1 MQPRGSK
8 RAQLL
13 LITILSLAGAGLAC
27 TLTGQAPTDATSAPP
42 EMTSTATEPSTER
55 AEPTDPPPTP
65 TATIEHFVTP
75 AAPAGA
81 ERFVD
86 DVDSSSTAA
95 EGRVVSG
102 ENFRR
107 NRLERPFT
115 QGEMSYRPDVDIT
128 RAELAFD
135 ETWVYFTIEV
145 QGPGPVG
152 NGYPGTYSV
161 ELDLDLDGRGDLLV
175 MAEGPAA
182 VWSTHGVS
190 VWSDSNDDVGGE
202 VVYDADQAVT
212 QGDGYE
218 SNIFDQGRGEDPDA
232 AWARIAAEVDGVHI
246 AAKRD
251 LIAELSFL
259 WSVWAQ
265 IGSGDPS
272 SFDFVDRLTPSEA
285 GSPLADSE
293 HYPVDQL
300 AAIDNTCRMYYG
312 FTPTGTEP
320 GICLVFGTVQNCT
333 FHPMRMVPGD
343 VIIPMVQ
350 DPGSVKDDVAPGSY
364 SFYDQNVEED
374 GEHPLVLT
382 AQVQPGGL
390 VQIVTDGNGN
400 TWECP

>member
-1 MQPRGSK
+1 MQPRAS
-8 RAQLL
+8 RRPQLFL
-13 LITILSLAGAGLAC
+13 TVILTLAAVALAC
-27 TLTGQAPTDATSAPP
+27 TLPGQAPAESPSAPP
-42 EMTSTATEPSTER
+42 ESTATATPAPAETS
-55 AEPTDPPPTP
+55 EPTTPPPTP

-75 AAPAGA
+75 AAPGGA

-128 RAELAFD
+128 RAELALD

-145 QGPGPVG
+145 QAPGPVG

-175 MAEGPAA
+175 MAESPAA
-182 VWSTHGVS
+182 VWSTQGVT
-190 VWSDSNDDVGGE
+190 VWSDGNDDVGGE
-202 VVYDADQAVT
+202 VAYDADQSTT

-218 SNIFDQGRGEDPDA
+218 TNLFDQGRGEDPDA
-232 AWARIAAEVDGVHI
+232 AWARIAPDVDGVNI

-251 LIAELSFL
+251 LIGDLSFL

-272 SFDFVDRLTPSEA
+272 SFDFVDRFTPSEA

-293 HYPVDQL
+293 HYPLDQL
-300 AAIDNTCRMYYG
+300 AAVDNTCRMYHG
-312 FTPTGTEP
+312 FTPSGTEP

-350 DPGSVKDDVAPGSY
+350 EAGSIKDDVTPGTY

-382 AQVQPGGL
+382 AQVRPGGL